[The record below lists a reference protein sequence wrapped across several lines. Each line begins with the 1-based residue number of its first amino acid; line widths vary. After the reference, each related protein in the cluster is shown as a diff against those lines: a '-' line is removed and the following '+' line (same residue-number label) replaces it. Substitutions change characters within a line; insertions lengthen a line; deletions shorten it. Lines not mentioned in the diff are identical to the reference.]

1 MSGEETGE
9 RRLEVMASEEMTPG
23 EMTLEYRKAVKEDAS
38 QITGLVQETIKTV
51 YPKYYPKEVVGFF
64 CELHSQEAVGEDIN
78 DGNTWIL
85 YEGQRP
91 AGTGSLRGDHITRVY
106 VHPDFQGKGYGSFIV
121 RKLEEEIF
129 SKHDRVFLDASLP
142 ACRLYEAL
150 GYKTLRHDKWLVEN
164 GVVLVYEIMEK
175 GRDESGALVRTW
187 DYRDRDGELTERLF
201 QIWKKSV
208 NETHL
213 FLSEQEIGKI
223 VGYVPE
229 ALKTVPYLMTVT
241 DENGAPA
248 GFMGIS
254 ERKLEMLFLLPE
266 ARGKGLGHRLIR
278 YAVEN
283 YAVNEVCVNE
293 QNPQARGFY
302 EHEGFKVYRRTEHD
316 EQGAPYPL
324 LYMKL
329 QEP

>member
-1 MSGEETGE
+1 MSGEEG
-9 RRLEVMASEEMTPG
+9 RLEVMTPKEMTP
-23 EMTLEYRKAVKEDAS
+23 EYRKAVKEDAL
-38 QITGLVQETIKTV
+38 QITALVQETIKTV
-51 YPKYYPKEVVGFF
+51 YPKYYPEEVVGFF
-64 CELHSQEAVGEDIN
+64 SEIHSREAVDEDIN
-78 DGNTWIL
+78 EGNTWIL
-85 YEGQRP
+85 FEGQRP

-106 VHPDFQGKGYGSFIV
+106 VHPGFQGKGYGSFIV
-121 RKLEEEIF
+121 SKLEEEIF
-129 SKHDRVFLDASLP
+129 SRYDRVFLDASLP

-150 GYKTLRHDKWLVEN
+150 GYKTLRHDKRLFGN
-164 GVVLVYEIMEK
+164 GAALVYEIMEK
-175 GRDESGALVRTW
+175 GMHESGAPVRTW
-187 DYRDRDGELTERLF
+187 NYGDRDGGLTEKLF

-208 NETHL
+208 KETHL

-223 VGYVPE
+223 AGYVPE

-266 ARGKGLGHRLIR
+266 ARGKGLGHRLLR
-278 YAVEN
+278 YAVEK

-293 QNPQARGFY
+293 QNPQAREFY